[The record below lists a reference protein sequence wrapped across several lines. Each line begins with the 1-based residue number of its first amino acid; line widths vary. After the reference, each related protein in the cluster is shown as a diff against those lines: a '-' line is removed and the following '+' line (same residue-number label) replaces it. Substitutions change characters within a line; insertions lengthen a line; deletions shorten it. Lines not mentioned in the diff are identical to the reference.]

1 MEENEFTD
9 PLGDAARMGGASPLG
24 TDLTRHGVL
33 ELEEIL
39 NTCHFRRRLGQ
50 AELVRNAALH

>member
-1 MEENEFTD
+1 MEGNDFTD

-33 ELEEIL
+33 ELEEFL
-39 NTCHFRRRLGQ
+39 NTCHFRRRLG
-50 AELVRNAALH
+50 

>member
-24 TDLTRHGVL
+24 TDLTRHRVL
-33 ELEEIL
+33 ELEEFI
-39 NTCHFRRRLGQ
+39 NTCHLRRRLGQ
-50 AELVRNAALH
+50 AELVRNGALH